1 MRMFLKKHMG
11 RKRKDNGYNKGKFK
25 EFEYFLKG
33 LRAPLFKL
41 FNYKSKYKYD
51 CPICGYYGPFMD
63 KNNRLRAKCPKC
75 GELERARMAMLV
87 VNKIYD
93 DAKAAETD
101 VLHISPEN
109 FLRKIFKKK
118 YKTYISSDLYRED
131 VDHQFDIQS
140 IPYPDN
146 SFDLVFASHVL
157 EYVKNDRQAI
167 KEIKRVLRPGGLA
180 FLPVPML
187 HKKTIDFEERPPNK
201 RIIRETGEDYYDR
214 YREVFEEVIVYKP
227 KTFNQRFNLTIDIK
241 EKKQTNQQEIE
252 YQIPNLLPVCKS

>member
-1 MRMFLKKHMG
+1 MG
-11 RKRKDNGYNKGKFK
+11 RKRKDDGYNKGKFK
-25 EFEYFLKG
+25 EIEYFFKG
-33 LRAPLFKL
+33 IRAPIFKL
-41 FNYKSKYKYD
+41 LNHKSKFKYD
-51 CPICGYYGPFMD
+51 CPICGYHGPFMD

-87 VNKIYD
+87 VDQIFD
-93 DAKAAETD
+93 ETKALETD

-118 YKTYISSDLYRED
+118 YKSYISSDLYRED

-146 SFDLVFASHVL
+146 TFDLVFASHVL

-187 HKKTIDFEERPPNK
+187 HEKTIDFEKRPPNK
-201 RIIRETGEDYYDR
+201 RIIRETGIDYFDR
-214 YREVFEEVIVYKP
+214 YREVFNEVKIYKP
-227 KTFNQRFNLTIDIK
+227 ESFDERFNLTIDMEDVSDSTQ
-241 EKKQTNQQEIE
+241 EKHN
-252 YQIPNLLPVCKS
+252 YQLPNLLPVCLA

>member
-1 MRMFLKKHMG
+1 MG
-11 RKRKDNGYNKGKFK
+11 RKRKDDGYNKGKFK
-25 EFEYFLKG
+25 EIEYLFKG
-33 LRAPLFKL
+33 IRAPIFKL
-41 FNYKSKYKYD
+41 LNHKSKFKYD
-51 CPICGYYGPFMD
+51 CPICGYHGPFMD

-87 VNKIYD
+87 VDQIFD
-93 DAKAAETD
+93 ETKALETD

-118 YKTYISSDLYRED
+118 YKSYISSDLYRED

-146 SFDLVFASHVL
+146 TFDLVFASHVL

-187 HKKTIDFEERPPNK
+187 HEKTIDFEKRPPNK
-201 RIIRETGEDYYDR
+201 RIIRETGIDYFDR
-214 YREVFEEVIVYKP
+214 YREVFNEVKIYKP
-227 KTFNQRFNLTIDIK
+227 DSFDERFNLTIDMEDISDSTQ
-241 EKKQTNQQEIE
+241 EKHN
-252 YQIPNLLPVCKS
+252 YQLPNLLPVCLA

>member
-1 MRMFLKKHMG
+1 MG
-11 RKRKDNGYNKGKFK
+11 RKRKDDGYNKGKFK
-25 EFEYFLKG
+25 EIEYFFKG
-33 LRAPLFKL
+33 IRAPIFKL
-41 FNYKSKYKYD
+41 LNHKSKFKYD
-51 CPICGYYGPFMD
+51 CPICGYHGPFMD

-87 VNKIYD
+87 VDQIFD
-93 DAKAAETD
+93 ETKALETD

-118 YKTYISSDLYRED
+118 YKSYISSDLYRED

-146 SFDLVFASHVL
+146 TFDLVFASHVL

-187 HKKTIDFEERPPNK
+187 HEKTIDFENRPPNK
-201 RIIRETGEDYYDR
+201 RIIRETGIDYFDR
-214 YREVFEEVIVYKP
+214 YREVFNEVKIYKP
-227 KTFNQRFNLTIDIK
+227 DSFDERFNLTIDMEDILDSTL
-241 EKKQTNQQEIE
+241 EKHN
-252 YQIPNLLPVCKS
+252 YQLPNLLPVCLA

>member
-1 MRMFLKKHMG
+1 MG
-11 RKRKDNGYNKGKFK
+11 KKRKDDGYNKGKFK
-25 EFEYFLKG
+25 EIEYFFKG
-33 LRAPLFKL
+33 IRAPIFKL
-41 FNYKSKYKYD
+41 LNHKSKFKYD
-51 CPICGYYGPFMD
+51 CPICGYHGPFMD

-87 VNKIYD
+87 VDQIFD
-93 DAKAAETD
+93 ETKALETD

-118 YKTYISSDLYRED
+118 YKSYISSDLYRED

-146 SFDLVFASHVL
+146 TFDLVFASHVL

-187 HKKTIDFEERPPNK
+187 HEKTIDFENRPPNK
-201 RIIRETGEDYYDR
+201 RIIRETGIDYFDR
-214 YREVFEEVIVYKP
+214 YREVFNEVKIYKP
-227 KTFNQRFNLTIDIK
+227 DSFDERFNLTIDMEDISDSTQ
-241 EKKQTNQQEIE
+241 EKHN
-252 YQIPNLLPVCKS
+252 YQLPNLLPVCLA